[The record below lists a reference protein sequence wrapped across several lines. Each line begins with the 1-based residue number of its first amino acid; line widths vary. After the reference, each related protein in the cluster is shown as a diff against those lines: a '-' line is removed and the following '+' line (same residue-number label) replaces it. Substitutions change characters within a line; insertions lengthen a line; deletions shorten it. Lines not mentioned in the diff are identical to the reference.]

1 MKYEAYWIS
10 PRGRI
15 IPVTGQV
22 ATHIRAVIKN
32 PAQFGLS
39 RETVQKAYRRHQ
51 EPLGLEGKARQ
62 EIMAGLLRKGW
73 VRLRFVPKAHGF
85 TIQTGSLK
93 ARQQSHLRAWAR
105 KVTNE
110 ELDTLDAGAV
120 HLNIITECPQESYR
134 GSLRS
139 FLDRERP
146 NSSPR
151 RRTSLGH

>member
-1 MKYEAYWIS
+1 MRYEAYWIS
-10 PRGRI
+10 PSGRI

-39 RETVQKAYRRHQ
+39 REAVLKAYRSHQ

-73 VRLRFVPKAHGF
+73 VRLRYVPRGHGF

-93 ARQQSHLRAWAR
+93 ALQQRNLRAWAR
-105 KVTNE
+105 MVANG
-110 ELDTLDAGAV
+110 ELDTLDADAV
-120 HLNIITECPQESYR
+120 HLNIITECPQEAYR

-139 FLDRERP
+139 FLDREGP
-146 NSSPR
+146 KSSPR
-151 RRTSLGH
+151 R